1 MILTKKFSSFA
12 ASEHL
17 DVIFCR
23 KNDPQSKG
31 RVENAVKHVKYNFLR
46 GRRFVSIEQL
56 QKEAEAWLERTG
68 NGTMNGSTYR
78 IPSED
83 FKAHEGE
90 SVDFKVSRDVVIDGV
105 VAIPAG
111 TLAKGSVY
119 EAKRS
124 TAFGTRGRLGI
135 KVKYMILPS
144 GDYVNFKSTD
154 VYIKGPNR
162 TALSVIIFCYTCLPF
177 PCGGKAEMKQ
187 GYEVEATVANNVTV
201 NI

>member
-1 MILTKKFSSFA
+1 MKKLVLSFIVSA
-12 ASEHL
+12 LSICGFAQKT
-17 DVIFCR
+17 VTI
-23 KNDPQSKG
+23 KG
-31 RVENAVKHVKYNFLR
+31 GTIVPLEAVKSVRAIHV
-46 GRRFVSIEQL
+46 
-56 QKEAEAWLERTG
+56 
-68 NGTMNGSTYR
+68 
-78 IPSED
+78 
-83 FKAHEGE
+83 HEGE

-144 GDYVNFKSTD
+144 GENVNFTGTD

-162 TALSVIIFCYTCLPF
+162 TALSVVVFFFTCLPF

-187 GYEVEATVANNVTV
+187 GYEVEATVANNVTI